1 MHLKILLTCN
11 FQSVKIA
18 MKDKL
23 YLSFVNSSTNF
34 FTEDFQTDV
43 ILTCKEKQLYNE
55 TNLVNYILLQ
65 KNILYY
71 SKLYFTMFSQF
82 FHIFLV

>member
-1 MHLKILLTCN
+1 
-11 FQSVKIA
+11 

-23 YLSFVNSSTNF
+23 YLSFVNNLTNF
-34 FTEDFQTDV
+34 FTEDFQI

-71 SKLYFTMFSQF
+71 SKLYFTMFAQF
-82 FHIFLV
+82 FFIFFWNR

>member
-1 MHLKILLTCN
+1 
-11 FQSVKIA
+11 

-23 YLSFVNSSTNF
+23 YLSFVNSSTNS
-34 FTEDFQTDV
+34 FTENFQTDI

-65 KNILYY
+65 KDILYY
-71 SKLYFTMFSQF
+71 SKLNFTMFSQF
-82 FHIFLV
+82 SFIFIGIDSTVV